1 VELILVRH
9 GLPVRQEVTQGTAD
23 PDLDPRGHS
32 QARRLAEFLSSEP
45 IDAIYSSPMARARQT
60 ATPLAEKLGID
71 VVVEPGLAESD
82 RDGTFYAPYEELK
95 ASGDPRWRDGMTA
108 AEWSPDHE
116 PLEEFHER
124 VMSAIDRVIRHH
136 PGQRVVLFCHSGV
149 ICRYTSTILG
159 HPWDEIGFYY
169 PLYTSVSRVLAS
181 QNGKRTILSL
191 NEIAHLRGTDLPTG
205 ALHG

>member
-1 VELILVRH
+1 VELVLVRH
-9 GLPVRQEVTQGTAD
+9 GLPVRHEVTEGTAD
-23 PDLDPRGHS
+23 PDLDARGHE
-32 QARRLAEFLSSEP
+32 QARRVAEYLRSET

-60 ATPLAEKLGID
+60 AAPLAELLGLDPIL
-71 VVVEPGLAESD
+71 EPGIAESD
-82 RDGTFYAPYEELK
+82 RDGKFYAPYEELK

-108 AEWSPDHE
+108 AEWSSEHE

-124 VMSAIDRVIRHH
+124 VMRAIAGIVESH

-159 HPWDEIGFYY
+159 HPWEEIGFYY

-181 QNGKRTILSL
+181 RDGTRTILSL
-191 NEIAHLRGTDLPTG
+191 NEIAHLRGTGLPTG
-205 ALHG
+205 SLH